1 MKTRIVSTLIIIV
14 LMFIILAP
22 SFQGEGNHEKSIE
35 KTITDEIHREVL
47 EIIRENSTEGNTSG
61 TTKKQEFAGNRVGY
75 SVYNGQTSRHY
86 RKDLLYLVEEEY
98 VGKGIFVSE
107 YISESEV
114 FLGRV
119 LQQTIEQR
127 GKIDSELSSYFTH
140 YAREQLLEV
149 DWELLKENWRCQP
162 YDYFRYYT
170 LTYPYGELHYQF
182 YYGFF
187 ADLEKTKSNDGMINE
202 VWVEPLVNG
211 NGQIY
216 YIDIRISAV
225 SPEKTGTA
233 NYIITDPLCDDL
245 YAEKVIESGRQR
257 TGLLF
262 DFESYYRRFMY
273 PGEEYVEELGG
284 FWQTGDM
291 AVGATQLKEVLVD
304 MLESQ
309 GSAGS
314 KYETWGEEFFF
325 SFDDFLNVDWQA
337 VGKGWVADGE
347 YDCICF
353 DEVKELGY
361 VKLEYYFYPDFS
373 AMNTDEAMAAIVR
386 GNLGVSDGELYYVNV
401 SVFPITKEEYEEI
414 TEKKEK
420 ENRKV
425 LLVDQGKMLTGKA
438 AVNIPIPVDTLK
450 PVPIWEYEIQPL
462 ETGYIRERKNELWG
476 YTDMVVVADEL
487 AGLFY
492 QDMQEKQTLDGRV
505 YSLLTEEA
513 KDWSL
518 MLIKDFEETGWKMGE
533 AYDCYYISENEV
545 AGTLHLQYYFYPKD
559 ILQEGIY
566 KKVLVIDVYLSEAG
580 IEEIKSNQIRI
591 IR

>member
-1 MKTRIVSTLIIIV
+1 MKTRIVSILIILI
-14 LMFIILAP
+14 LMFIIFVSL
-22 SFQGEGNHEKSIE
+22 FRGEGSQDKDT
-35 KTITDEIHREVL
+35 KQAITYESQGDIL
-47 EIIRENSTEGNTSG
+47 GIGKENSSEENTSS
-61 TTKKQEFAGNRVGY
+61 TAKKQEFEGNRVGY
-75 SVYNGQTSRHY
+75 SVYNGQTSRYY
-86 RKDLLYLVEEEY
+86 REDLPYLVEEEY

-119 LQQTIEQR
+119 LQQIIEQR
-127 GKIDSELSSYFTH
+127 GKIDSELSFYFTP

-149 DWELLKENWRCQP
+149 DWELLEENWSCQP
-162 YDYFRYYT
+162 YDYFRYYA

-187 ADLEKTKSNDGMINE
+187 ADLEKTKPKDGMINE

-225 SPEKTGTA
+225 SAEETGTSY
-233 NYIITDPLCDDL
+233 YIITDPLCDDL

-262 DFESYYRRFMY
+262 DFEAYYRRFMY

-291 AVGATQLKEVLVD
+291 ALGAAQLRTVLVD

-309 GSAGS
+309 GTKGN

-337 VGKGWVADGE
+337 VGKGWVANSE

-386 GNLGVSDGELYYVNV
+386 GDLGASDGELYDVNV
-401 SVFPITKEEYEEI
+401 SAFPITKEEYEEI
-414 TEKKEK
+414 REKKERG
-420 ENRKV
+420 NRKI
-425 LLVDQGKMLTGKA
+425 LLVDQGKMLAGRAT
-438 AVNIPIPVDTLK
+438 VNIPIPIDALD
-450 PVPIWEYEIQPL
+450 PVGIWEYEIAPL
-462 ETGYIRERKNELWG
+462 ETWYIRERIKELWG
-476 YTDMVVVADEL
+476 YTDIAEVADEL

-492 QDMQEKQTLDGRV
+492 QDILEKQISDGRV
-505 YSLLTEEA
+505 YGLLTEKEE
-513 KDWSL
+513 DWPL
-518 MLIKDFEETGWKMGE
+518 MLIEDFEEEDWKMSE
-533 AYDCYYISENEV
+533 EYDCYYISENEV
-545 AGTLHLQYYFYPKD
+545 AGTLHLQYYFYPKN
-559 ILQEGIY
+559 ILQEVVY
-566 KKVLVIDVYLSEAG
+566 EKVLVTDVYLSEKG
-580 IEEIKSNQIRI
+580 IERIKSNQIMI

>member
-1 MKTRIVSTLIIIV
+1 MKTRMLSTLTIIA
-14 LMFIILAP
+14 LMFIILAQP
-22 SFQGEGNHEKSIE
+22 FSGKGNQEKFME
-35 KTITDEIHREVL
+35 KTITDEIHMEVS
-47 EIIRENSTEGNTSG
+47 ETIRENSNEENTSG
-61 TTKKQEFAGNRVGY
+61 DTKKQEFEGNRVGY
-75 SVYNGQTSRHY
+75 SVYNGQASRRY
-86 RKDLLYLVEEEY
+86 KEDLPYLVEEEY

-127 GKIDSELSSYFTH
+127 GEIDSELSFYFTP
-140 YAREQLLEV
+140 YAREQLMEV
-149 DWELLKENWRCQP
+149 DWELLEENWSCQP

-170 LTYPYGELHYQF
+170 PAYPYGELHYQF

-187 ADLEKTKSNDGMINE
+187 ADLGKTKPNDGMISE
-202 VWVEPLVNG
+202 VWVELLVNG

-225 SPEKTGTA
+225 SPKETGTA
-233 NYIITDPLCDDL
+233 YYIITDPLCDDL

-257 TGLLF
+257 AGLLF

-291 AVGATQLKEVLVD
+291 ASGAAQLREVLVD

-314 KYETWGEEFFF
+314 KYEAWGEKYFFNFDEFF
-325 SFDDFLNVDWQA
+325 NADWQA
-337 VGKGWVADGE
+337 VGKGWVAAGE

-386 GNLGVSDGELYYVNV
+386 GNLGVSDGILFDVTV
-401 SVFPITKEEYEEI
+401 AAFPVMREEYEEI
-414 TEKKEK
+414 REKKEK

-425 LLVDQGKMLTGKA
+425 LLVNQGEILTGKA
-438 AVNIPIPVDTLK
+438 TVNIPIPVDTLE
-450 PVPIWEYEIQPL
+450 PVPIWEYEIQLL
-462 ETGYIRERKNELWG
+462 ETWYKRERINELWG
-476 YTDMVVVADEL
+476 YTDTAGVADEL

-505 YSLLTEEA
+505 YGLLTEEA
-513 KDWSL
+513 EDWPL
-518 MLIKDFEETGWKMGE
+518 MLIEDFEEAGWEMSE
-533 AYDCYYISENEV
+533 VYDCYYISENEV
-545 AGTLHLQYYFYPKD
+545 AGTLRLQYYFYPKD
-559 ILQEGIY
+559 ILQEGVY
-566 KKVLVIDVYLSEAG
+566 KKVLVIDVYLSEKG
-580 IEEIKSNQIRI
+580 IEAIKSNQIRM
-591 IR
+591 RW